1 MDWVVLGHSKRR
13 RIFGESNEVTTDKFI
28 LFIQFF
34 TCKCKELNSSK
45 QVKHTKH
52 VSLPPVLLVHWPEGS
67 SRSGERSRCDR
78 LHRRDAGREGERHH
92 RSGHLCSDESHR
104 RYAAPHTVTG
114 FLCAHESWNVE
125 NQVLSIWF
133 TIKFK
138 VKCIFIATK
147 SQQRLPKGTL
157 YCNVKTLQ

>member
-1 MDWVVLGHSKRR
+1 MDWVVLGHSTRR
-13 RIFGESNEVTTDKFI
+13 HIFGESNEVTTDNFI

-125 NQVLSIWF
+125 LLQASFINLVHNKIQNKMYFYCHQITTTVVIWWH
-133 TIKFK
+133 
-138 VKCIFIATK
+138 FI
-147 SQQRLPKGTL
+147 L
-157 YCNVKTLQ
+157 